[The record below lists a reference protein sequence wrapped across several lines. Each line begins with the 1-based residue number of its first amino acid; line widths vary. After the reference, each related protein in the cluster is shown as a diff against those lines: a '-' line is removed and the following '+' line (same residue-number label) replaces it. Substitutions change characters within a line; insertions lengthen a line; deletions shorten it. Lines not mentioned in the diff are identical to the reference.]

1 MHNYYSLLLLLNI
14 FRFNEASS
22 IWGKL
27 SGELDSYRA
36 RNYNNDDPIIRLLE
50 EKIEALTRELEKL
63 RQDLNWYKEELEKLL
78 APPYIEATV
87 LDVLPDGKVLVKS
100 SSGPN
105 LVVNVSSNIDI
116 KKLKPGTSVA
126 ITQRGSTIVEILP
139 NREDVYVRS
148 FEVIEKP
155 NVHYSDIGGLE
166 EQINELREVVELPLK
181 NPEIFKEIGIEPPKG
196 VLLYGPPGTGK
207 TMLAKAV
214 ATESNATFIHVVASE
229 FAQKF
234 VGEGARIVREVF
246 ELARRKA
253 PSIVFIDEIDA
264 IGAKRIDIGT
274 SGEREVQR
282 TLMQLLAEI
291 DGFKPLDNVKIIAAT
306 NRIDILDPALLRPG
320 RFDRI
325 IEVPLPNYESRKK
338 IFKIYLSKMR
348 IEGEIDYE
356 LLAKLTDGF
365 SGADIKNVCTEAGY
379 VAIRNFRRSVTMED
393 LLNAI
398 EKVKTKNNKLK
409 ISDRKEKY
417 V

>member
-1 MHNYYSLLLLLNI
+1 M
-14 FRFNEASS
+14 
-22 IWGKL
+22 

-36 RNYNNDDPIIRLLE
+36 KNYSNGDDPIIRLLE
-50 EKIEALTRELEKL
+50 EKIDSLTKELEKL
-63 RQDLNWYKEELEKLL
+63 RQDLNWYKGELEKLL
-78 APPYIEATV
+78 SPPYIEATV
-87 LDVLPDGKVLVKS
+87 LDILPDGKVVVRS

-105 LVVNVSSNIDI
+105 LVVNVSSNIDFQ
-116 KKLKPGTSVA
+116 KLKPGTSVA

-139 NREDVYVRS
+139 SREDIYVKS
-148 FEVIEKP
+148 FEVVEKP
-155 NVHYSDIGGLE
+155 NLHYSDIGGLE

-181 NPEIFKEIGIEPPKG
+181 QPELFREIGIEPPKG

-214 ATESNATFIHVVASE
+214 ATESNATFIQIVASE

-246 ELARRKA
+246 ELARKKA
-253 PSIVFIDEIDA
+253 PSIVFIDELDA
-264 IGAKRIDIGT
+264 IGAKRVDIGT
-274 SGEREVQR
+274 SGEREIQR

-306 NRIDILDPALLRPG
+306 NRLDILDPALLRPG

-325 IEVPLPNYESRKK
+325 IEVPLPSYESRKE
-338 IFKIYLSKMR
+338 IFRIYLSKMKV
-348 IEGEIDYE
+348 EGEINYE
-356 LLAKLTDGF
+356 LLSSLTDSF

-379 VAIRNFRRSVTMED
+379 LAIRESRKCVTMGD
-393 LLNAI
+393 LLKAI
-398 EKVKTKNNKLK
+398 EKVKTKNNKPK
-409 ISDRKEKY
+409 VAERKEKY

>member
-1 MHNYYSLLLLLNI
+1 M
-14 FRFNEASS
+14 
-22 IWGKL
+22 
-27 SGELDSYRA
+27 DSYRA
-36 RNYNNDDPIIRLLE
+36 KNYNNSDDPIVRLLE
-50 EKIEALTRELEKL
+50 EKIESLTKELDKL
-63 RQDLNWYKEELEKLL
+63 RQDLNWYKGELEKLL

-87 LDVLPDGKVLVKS
+87 LDVLPDGKVVVRS

-105 LVVNVSSNIDI
+105 LVVNVSSNIDFQ
-116 KKLKPGTSVA
+116 KLKPGISVA

-139 NREDVYVRS
+139 SREDVYVKS
-148 FEVIEKP
+148 FEVVEKP
-155 NVHYSDIGGLE
+155 NLHYSEIGGLE

-181 NPEIFKEIGIEPPKG
+181 NPELFKEIGIEPPKG

-214 ATESNATFIHVVASE
+214 ATESNATFIQVVASE

-264 IGAKRIDIGT
+264 IGAKRVDMGT

-306 NRIDILDPALLRPG
+306 NRLDILDPALLRPG

-325 IEVPLPNYESRKK
+325 IEVSLPNYESRKE
-338 IFKIYLSKMR
+338 IFRIYLSKMKTDGK
-348 IEGEIDYE
+348 IEYDV
-356 LLAKLTDGF
+356 LARLTDEF
-365 SGADIKNVCTEAGY
+365 SGAEIKNVCTEAGY
-379 VAIRNFRRSVTMED
+379 LAIRNSRKNVTMAD

-398 EKVKTKNNKLK
+398 EKIRIKNNKPK
-409 ISDRKEKY
+409 ISERKEKY